1 MEDEMIMIGTMT
13 FAAECA
19 MAAAE
24 AYSKVPP
31 VPGFMKLIGP
41 YIRSSIEG
49 GISTISI
56 YEFDEPQADAAI
68 DYLNQR
74 YATFSKIEGVAAH
87 IEEWLGIDMVMQ
99 LLDETHSVTAALE
112 AVSFRI

>member
-1 MEDEMIMIGTMT
+1 MIMIGTMT
-13 FAAECA
+13 FTAECA
-19 MAAAE
+19 MAVAE
-24 AYSKVPP
+24 NYGKVPA

-41 YIRSSIEG
+41 YVRSSIEN
-49 GISTISI
+49 GISTLSI
-56 YEFDEPQADAAI
+56 YEFDEARADAAI

-74 YATFSKIEGVAAH
+74 YATFAAIAGVSSH